1 MADFLAGPIT
11 DPLPQ
16 RLTPASVS
24 LVDGANIA
32 LDASQGDVFLVT
44 LAGNRTLSAPT
55 NPKGGQ
61 RFTLIVTQDAVG
73 GRTLTFDAA
82 YTDVS
87 AVSLN
92 STASG
97 VTVLQFITVVSS
109 AGAYT
114 HSCVSS
120 STQAFQLSKIKTG
133 TVVMLPAGGGTI
145 TASVGALYNSKPVFV
160 TIADN
165 VGALG
170 AALPQFKASVAAG
183 TLTITAIVAAGTAQ
197 APTANITLNY
207 LIDGR

>member
-32 LDASQGDVFLVT
+32 LDASQGDVFVVT
-44 LAGNRTLSAPT
+44 LGGNRTLSAPT

-61 RFTLIVTQDAVG
+61 RFTLIVNQDGVG

-97 VTVLQFITVVSS
+97 VTVLQFVTVVSS

-114 HSCVSS
+114 HSCVSA

-133 TVVMLPAGGGTI
+133 VITI
-145 TASVGALYNSKPVFV
+145 TAASSSATATVGALYNTKPVFV
-160 TIADN
+160 TIASN
-165 VGALG
+165 AGALG
-170 AALPQFKASVAAG
+170 ATLPQFKASVAAG
-183 TLTITAIVAAGTAQ
+183 TLTVTAIVTAGTAQ
-197 APTANITLNY
+197 NVTADVTLNY
-207 LIDGR
+207 MIDGR